1 MADTMPDTVV
11 YVSNAASK
19 EIYALAMNRE
29 TGELSVLDKVS
40 VPGTDKPSPASM
52 PMAVSPDRRFLYAAL
67 RSDTFPASSFA
78 IDRASGRLTHLA
90 TTPLQDSMAYIVTD
104 RTGRYLLA
112 ASYPGNKLTINPI
125 DEQGHV
131 VEKPTQIVPDRP
143 KSHCIFVDRT
153 NKYCYATSL
162 GSDIVM
168 EWKFDPA
175 TGTLSPNGPGE
186 VHTKPGAGPRHMAL
200 HPNGRFLYLITE
212 TTDTIGAYAVDP
224 ASGTLTELQF
234 VDARPANFT
243 DQPAAA
249 DLHVSPDG
257 RFLYGKR
264 AQDQYPGRL
273 PHRSRQR
280 HTVADRPLPNR
291 EDAARFQY
299 RPTWPL
305 SAVGGPRF
313 EHDDGLP
320 DRSAIGQPD
329 QPQAILDG
337 RAAQLDRDRRS
348 ALGTS
353 CWSRCRVVVVL
364 EVSEASRSSNPFSV
378 CGSIVI
384 S

>member
-1 MADTMPDTVV
+1 MSAPTRRRLLALGLGNLALPHPFIAGRTAMADTMPDTVV

-29 TGELSVLDKVS
+29 TGELSMLDKVS
-40 VPGTDKPSPASM
+40 VPGTNKPSPASM
-52 PMAVSPDRRFLYAAL
+52 PMAVSPDHRFLYPAL
-67 RSDTFPASSFA
+67 RSDTFPASTFA

-90 TTPLQDSMAYIVTD
+90 TTPLQDSMAYIATD

-125 DEQGHV
+125 EEQGRV

-168 EWKFDPA
+168 EWRFDPT

-200 HPNGRFLYLITE
+200 HPSGRFLYLITE

-234 VDARPANFT
+234 VDARPPNFT

-249 DLHVSPDG
+249 DLHVTPDG
-257 RFLYGKR
+257 RFLYGSERKTSTLTGYR
-264 AQDQYPGRL
+264 IDPDKGTLSPIGHFPTEKTPRGFNIEPRGRFLLSVGLDSNAMTVYRTDPQSGALTSLKQYPMGE
-273 PHRSRQR
+273 Q
-280 HTVADRPLPNR
+280 PNWI
-291 EDAARFQY
+291 E
-299 RPTWPL
+299 
-305 SAVGGPRF
+305 
-313 EHDDGLP
+313 
-320 DRSAIGQPD
+320 
-329 QPQAILDG
+329 
-337 RAAQLDRDRRS
+337 
-348 ALGTS
+348 
-353 CWSRCRVVVVL
+353 
-364 EVSEASRSSNPFSV
+364 
-378 CGSIVI
+378 IVDLR
-384 S
+384 